1 MLQREPNDRE
11 TVRRQNER
19 FYHALETLDIATMAE
34 VWAHEHGVVCIHPG
48 WDILVGWDLVR
59 RSFEQIFANTTW
71 MRVTATAARID
82 IIGDIALVSCAEN
95 ITGKS
100 GDDVN
105 LAVAQAT
112 NIFHRTP
119 AGFKMI
125 HHHAS
130 PVPVEVTHPFS
141 GIVQ

>member
-1 MLQREPNDRE
+1 MLPREPNDRE
-11 TVRRQNER
+11 TVRRLNER
-19 FYHALETLDIATMAE
+19 FYHALESQDMETME
-34 VWAHEHGVVCIHPG
+34 EIWAHEHGVACVHPG
-48 WDILVGWDLVR
+48 WGILVGWAAVR
-59 RSFEQIFANTTW
+59 QSFEQIFASTTW

-100 GDDVN
+100 GEDVN

-112 NIFHRTP
+112 NIFHRT
-119 AGFKMI
+119 AGGFKMI

-130 PVPVEVTHPFS
+130 PAPVEVTHPFS

>member
-1 MLQREPNDRE
+1 MLHREPNDRE
-11 TVRRQNER
+11 TVRRLNER
-19 FYHALETLDIATMAE
+19 FYHALENLDLPAMEA
-34 VWAHEHGVVCIHPG
+34 VWAREGGVACVHPG
-48 WDILVGWDLVR
+48 WAILVGWDAVR
-59 RSFEQIFANTTW
+59 RSFEQIFASTTW

-82 IIGDIALVSCAEN
+82 IVGDIALVSCAEN
-95 ITGKS
+95 ITSKS

-119 AGFKMI
+119 LGWKML

-130 PVPVEVTHPFS
+130 PAPVEVTHPFT

>member
-1 MLQREPNDRE
+1 
-11 TVRRQNER
+11 V
-19 FYHALETLDIATMAE
+19 
-34 VWAHEHGVVCIHPG
+34 HPG
-48 WDILVGWDLVR
+48 WEILVGWEAVR

-71 MRVTATAARID
+71 MRVTATATRID
-82 IIGDIALVSCAEN
+82 IIGNVALVSCAEN

-100 GDDVN
+100 GEDVN

-112 NIFHRTP
+112 NIFHRT
-119 AGFKMI
+119 ALGFKLI

-130 PVPVEVTHPFS
+130 PAPVEVTHPFS

>member
-1 MLQREPNDRE
+1 MLHREPNDRE
-11 TVRRQNER
+11 TVRRLNER
-19 FYHALETLDIATMAE
+19 FYHALETLDLQAMEA
-34 VWAHEHGVVCIHPG
+34 VWAREGGVACVHPG
-48 WDILVGWDLVR
+48 WAILVGWDAVR
-59 RSFEQIFANTTW
+59 RSFEQIFASTTW
-71 MRVTATAARID
+71 MRVTATATRID
-82 IIGDIALVSCAEN
+82 IVGDIALVSCAEN
-95 ITGKS
+95 ITSKA

-119 AGFKMI
+119 LGWKML

-130 PVPVEVTHPFS
+130 PAPVEVTHPFT

>member
-1 MLQREPNDRE
+1 MAHRESNDRM
-11 TVRRQNER
+11 TVRRLNDR
-19 FYHALETLDIATMAE
+19 FYHALESLDLEAMEE
-34 VWAHEHGVVCIHPG
+34 VWAHEHGVACVHPG
-48 WDILVGWDLVR
+48 WEILVGWEAVR
-59 RSFEQIFANTTW
+59 RSFAQIFVNTTW

-82 IIGDIALVSCAEN
+82 IIGDVAIVSCAEN
-95 ITGKS
+95 ITSKS

-112 NIFHRTP
+112 NIFHRTDL
-119 AGFKMI
+119 GFRMI

-130 PVPVEVTHPFS
+130 PAPVEVTHPFS

>member
-1 MLQREPNDRE
+1 MLHREPNDRE

-19 FYHALETLDIATMAE
+19 FYHALESLDLQAME
-34 VWAHEHGVVCIHPG
+34 GVWAREGGVACVHPG
-48 WDILVGWDLVR
+48 WAILVGWDAVR
-59 RSFEQIFANTTW
+59 RSFEQIFASTTW
-71 MRVTATAARID
+71 MRVTATATRID
-82 IIGDIALVSCAEN
+82 IVGDIALVYCAEN
-95 ITGKS
+95 ITSKS

-119 AGFKMI
+119 LGWKML

-130 PVPVEVTHPFS
+130 PTPVEVTHPFT

>member
-1 MLQREPNDRE
+1 MSHREPNDRE
-11 TVRRQNER
+11 TVRRLNER
-19 FYHALETLDIATMAE
+19 FYHALESLDLEAMEE
-34 VWAHEHGVVCIHPG
+34 VWAHEHGVACVHPG
-48 WDILVGWDLVR
+48 WNILVGWEAVR
-59 RSFEQIFANTTW
+59 RSFEQIFADTTW
-71 MRVTATAARID
+71 MRVTATATRID

-100 GDDVN
+100 GEDVN

-112 NIFHRTP
+112 NIFHRTA

-130 PVPVEVTHPFS
+130 PAPVEVTHPFS

>member
-1 MLQREPNDRE
+1 MAQREPNDRE
-11 TVRRQNER
+11 TVRRLNER
-19 FYHALETLDIATMAE
+19 FYHALEGLDIEAMEE
-34 VWAHEHGVVCIHPG
+34 VWSHESGVACVHPG
-48 WDILVGWDLVR
+48 WEILVGWEAVR

-71 MRVTATAARID
+71 MRVTATATRID
-82 IIGDIALVSCAEN
+82 IIGDVAIVSCAEN

-100 GDDVN
+100 GEDVN

-112 NIFHRTP
+112 NIFHRTA

-130 PVPVEVTHPFS
+130 PAPVEVTHPFS

>member
-1 MLQREPNDRE
+1 MSLREPNDRE
-11 TVRRQNER
+11 TVRRLNER
-19 FYHALETLDIATMAE
+19 FYHALESLDLEAMEE
-34 VWAHEHGVVCIHPG
+34 VWTHDHGVACVHPG
-48 WDILVGWDLVR
+48 WDIVVGWDGVR
-59 RSFEQIFANTTW
+59 HTFEQIFASTTW
-71 MRVTATAARID
+71 MRVTATATRID

-95 ITGKS
+95 ITSKS
-100 GDDVN
+100 GEDVN

-112 NIFHRTP
+112 NIFRRTS

>member
-1 MLQREPNDRE
+1 MAQREPGERDM
-11 TVRRQNER
+11 VRRVNER
-19 FYHALETLDIATMAE
+19 FYHALESLDLEAMSV
-34 VWAHEHGVVCIHPG
+34 VWLHDPIVACVHPG
-48 WDILVGWDLVR
+48 WDVLVGWEAVR
-59 RSFEQIFANTTW
+59 GSFEQIFASTTW
-71 MRVTATAARID
+71 MRVTATAARVEVF
-82 IIGDIALVSCAEN
+82 GDVGIVCCAEN

-112 NIFHRTP
+112 NLFRRTP
-119 AGFKMI
+119 GGWKMI

-130 PVPVEVTHPFS
+130 PAPVQVTHPFS